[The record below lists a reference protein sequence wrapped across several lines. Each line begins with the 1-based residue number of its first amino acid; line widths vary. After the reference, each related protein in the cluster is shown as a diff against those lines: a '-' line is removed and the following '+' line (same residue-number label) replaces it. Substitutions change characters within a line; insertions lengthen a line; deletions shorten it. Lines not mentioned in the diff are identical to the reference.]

1 VLVLYAFWAV
11 ERALR
16 SLGRRPVLGHGL
28 LAVLVLSLTTP
39 ALAFIY
45 QRSQVPGRYAGIVD
59 WYRTPDLAQARARAQ
74 LHLDLFAD
82 MEEIRNRT
90 RPEDRVMWVAPSYL
104 ALLADRRGIAAPD
117 SSLSPAAYRKAVR
130 DSGADYVFLS
140 LFHPRD
146 TTRTTAWQAGT
157 RALMDKAKVV
167 HLRTQDGGSVVTSML
182 LKTDK

>member
-1 VLVLYAFWAV
+1 
-11 ERALR
+11 
-16 SLGRRPVLGHGL
+16 
-28 LAVLVLSLTTP
+28 
-39 ALAFIY
+39 
-45 QRSQVPGRYAGIVD
+45 
-59 WYRTPDLAQARARAQ
+59 
-74 LHLDLFAD
+74 
-82 MEEIRNRT
+82 MEEIRHRT

-117 SSLSPAAYRKAVR
+117 SSLSPADYRKAVH

-182 LKTDK
+182 LKTDQ